1 MARGVVRVGGGG
13 EGGGE
18 GVVEGGEGAVVW
30 CGQVVLRWLVGGW
43 YDGGGGVC
51 GEGGAVWRRWRIGG
65 VVTVAETWRNRVF
78 HLT

>member
-18 GVVEGGEGAVVW
+18 GMVEVRVVW
-30 CGQVVLRWLVGGW
+30 CGQVVLRWW

-51 GEGGAVWRRWRIGG
+51 GEGGAVWRRWRVGG
-65 VVTVAETWRNRVF
+65 EGGGTT
-78 HLT
+78 